1 MFDKDLFFSLCE
13 KYNVELSE
21 IAEKPMIR
29 DGAEVRAVTGED
41 VNRIF
46 ISCQTYFAYSNNS
59 KMIHTNVGFP
69 EFYVQES
76 YAAAC

>member
-21 IAEKPMIR
+21 TADQPMIR
-29 DGAEVRAVTGED
+29 DGIEIRAITENE

-46 ISCQTYFAYSNNS
+46 VPYQTYFDYFNS
-59 KMIHTNVGFP
+59 TITANVNVP
-69 EFYVQES
+69 KFYLQDD
-76 YAAAC
+76 YAIAC